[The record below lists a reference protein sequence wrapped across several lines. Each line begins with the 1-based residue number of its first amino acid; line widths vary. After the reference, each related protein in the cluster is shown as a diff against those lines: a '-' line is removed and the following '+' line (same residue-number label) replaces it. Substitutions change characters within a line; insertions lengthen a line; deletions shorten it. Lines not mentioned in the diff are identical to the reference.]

1 MAKAERLVLV
11 DGSWLVYR
19 AFFAIPANLATK
31 TGLPTNAIFGFAT
44 MFRKLFAGRMPDRGA
59 VVFDSPAVTHREL
72 RFPAYK
78 AQRPAMPPE
87 LAQQLA
93 TIDRLVA
100 VHRFP
105 MLRKPGYEADDI
117 IATLARRGAEA
128 GLEVVI
134 VAGDKDL
141 AQMVGDHVRMLD
153 TMRDVSY
160 DAELVRKKWGV
171 PPARIPDL
179 LALVGDTVDNIPGV
193 PGIGDKGAASL
204 LEKYGSLDGIL
215 ANLGELKGKQKAA
228 LEQHREAVK
237 LYRELATVDTAA
249 ELDVTLDALRL
260 TPPDPQ
266 ELDALYRELEFY
278 SLLSG
283 GGAARVGDAPDI
295 DVDVPATHDAARA
308 ALAALPAEQPVA
320 VVPLF
325 EPPARVHHAHLVG
338 VALASDGRKPLYL
351 AFRGQGAALGD
362 PAIDLLR
369 GLLADPTRPKF
380 VHDIKQLAIL
390 CTRHGLALAGPI
402 VDTMIA
408 SFLVDPVKCIPHALD
423 QVAREYVQR
432 SIPAAKSLLGSGQST
447 RSPGAVDIAAAAK
460 YAAQLADV
468 ILALAPVL
476 RRRLAEAGQV
486 AHWEATSSTRSPTCS
501 RAWSSPASAS
511 TATTSRAWARSSTPA
526 RPEIERRIYALAG
539 QEFNIGS
546 TKQLAEILFEK
557 LKLPVIKKN
566 KTGYSTDAEVLER
579 LATKHEIARQ
589 ILAQRELAKLINTYT
604 DVLREAIAPETG
616 RIHATFQ
623 QTTGVSGRLISTDPD
638 LQRTPTRTPEGRR
651 IRRAFV
657 APRGLPDPVR
667 RLESDRAAG
676 AGPLQQDPRLL
687 EAFRDK
693 LDLHRQTA
701 SLLFQVAPEA
711 VTKEQRDIGKTVN
724 FATIYGQGATA
735 LGQILGVPRKDA
747 QSYIEKYFQHYSG
760 VRQWLDKTIA
770 DAHASGHVTTLL
782 GRVRHI
788 PELSSRTDS
797 DRAAGE
803 RIAANTPI
811 QGSAADLCK
820 LAMLQIDRGLPAVAP
835 HARMLLQGPRR
846 TRLRGP
852 PRRGRRHPRVRP
864 RRDGEA
870 LSPRRPARGQHRR
883 RPQLGRRPLRPVQVQ
898 PHQGWL
904 IFFDQHACSGGPSP
918 PDGLAGASPNG
929 YAPLYA
935 P

>member
-1 MAKAERLVLV
+1 MRRMAKTERLVLV
-11 DGSWLVYR
+11 DGTWLVYR

-59 VVFDSPAVTHREL
+59 VVFDSPAVTFREQ

-78 AQRPAMPPE
+78 AQRPSMPSE

-93 TIDRLVA
+93 TIDRLVT
-100 VHRFP
+100 VNRFP
-105 MLRKPGYEADDI
+105 LIRRPGYEADDI

-128 GLEVVI
+128 GLDVVI

-141 AQMVGDHVRMLD
+141 AQMVGERVRMLD
-153 TMRDVSY
+153 TMRDVTY

-179 LALVGDTVDNIPGV
+179 LAIMGDSVDNIPGV
-193 PGIGDKGAASL
+193 PGIGEKGAAAL
-204 LEKYGSLDGIL
+204 IEKYGSIDGIL

-228 LEQHREAVK
+228 LEEHRESVK
-237 LYRELATVDTAA
+237 LYRELATVDTNA
-249 ELDVTLDALRL
+249 EIDVTLESLRL
-260 TPPDPQ
+260 TPPDPVEQ
-266 ELDALYRELEFY
+266 DALYRELEFN
-278 SLLSG
+278 SLISG
-283 GGAARVGDAPDI
+283 GGAARTGDAPDI
-295 DVDVPATHDAARA
+295 DVEVPGRLEDARA
-308 ALAALPAEQPVA
+308 ALTALPPEQPVA

-325 EPPARVHHAHLVG
+325 DPPTRVHHASLVG
-338 VALASDGRKPLYL
+338 VAIASDGRRPLYL
-351 AFRGQGAALGD
+351 PFKGPGAPLGEPAL
-362 PAIDLLR
+362 ALLR
-369 GLLADPTRPKF
+369 ELLADPTRPKF
-380 VHDIKQLAIL
+380 VHDIKQLIIL
-390 CTRHGLALAGPI
+390 GTRHAFEIAGPV

-408 SFLVDPVKCIPHALD
+408 SFLVDPFKCIPHTLD

-432 SIPAAKSLLGSGQST
+432 SIPAPKTLIGSGQST
-447 RSPGAVDIAAAAK
+447 RSPAAVDIAAAAK
-460 YAAQLADV
+460 YTGQLADV
-468 ILALAPVL
+468 VLALGPVL
-476 RRRLAEAGQV
+476 RKRLAEAGQV
-486 AHWEATSSTRSPTCS
+486 AHWDAVEHPLTHVLARMELAGIRVDRDDLTRMGEEF
-501 RAWSSPASAS
+501 A
-511 TATTSRAWARSSTPA
+511 ARKA
-526 RPEIERRIYALAG
+526 EIEKRIYTLAG

-579 LATKHEIARQ
+579 LATKHEIAAQ

-638 LQRTPTRTPEGRR
+638 LQRTPTRTPEGKR

-657 APRGLPDPVR
+657 AP
-667 RLESDRAAG
+667 AG
-676 AGPLQQDPRLL
+676 MLIVSADWSQIELRVLAHFSKDPRLV
-687 EAFRDK
+687 EAFNNK
-693 LDLHRQTA
+693 LDLHRRTA
-701 SLLFQVAPEA
+701 SLLFHVEPEA
-711 VTKEQRDIGKTVN
+711 VTKEQRNVGKTVN

-747 QSYIEKYFQHYSG
+747 QSYIEKYFEYYGG
-760 VRQWLDKTIA
+760 VRTWLDRTIA
-770 DAHASGHVTTLL
+770 EAHVNGYVTTLL
-782 GRVRHI
+782 GRRRAI

-820 LAMLQIDRGLPAVAP
+820 LAMLQIDRGLAAVAP
-835 HARMLLQGPRR
+835 NARMLLQVHDE
-846 TRLRGP
+846 L
-852 PRRGRRHPRVRP
+852 VF
-864 RRDGEA
+864 EA
-870 LSPRRPARGQHRR
+870 PEAEVD
-883 RPQLGRRPLRPVQVQ
+883 PLRTFVRGVMEKPYPLDVPLEVSV
-898 PHQGWL
+898 GV
-904 IFFDQHACSGGPSP
+904 GPSWG
-918 PDGLAGASPNG
+918 DAH
-929 YAPLYA
+929 
-935 P
+935 

>member
-59 VVFDSPAVTHREL
+59 VVFDSPAATHREL

-78 AQRPAMPPE
+78 AQRPSMPSE

-100 VHRFP
+100 VNRFP

-153 TMRDVSY
+153 TMRDVTY

-204 LEKYGSLDGIL
+204 LEKYGSLDGVL

-237 LYRELATVDTAA
+237 LYRELATVDTNA
-249 ELDVTLDALRL
+249 ELGVTLDALRL
-260 TPPDPQ
+260 TAPDPQ

-295 DVDVPATHDAARA
+295 DVDVPATVEAARA
-308 ALAALPAEQPVA
+308 ALAALPAETPVA

-325 EPPARVHHAHLVG
+325 DPPARVHHAHLVG
-338 VALASDGRKPLYL
+338 VAIASDGRRPLYL

-369 GLLADPTRPKF
+369 GLLADPARPKF
-380 VHDIKQLAIL
+380 VHDIKQLVIL
-390 CTRHGLALAGPI
+390 CTRHALTIAGPI

-408 SFLVDPVKCIPHALD
+408 SFLVDPFKCIPHALD

-447 RSPGAVDIAAAAK
+447 RSPAAVDITAAAR
-460 YAAQLADV
+460 YTAQLADV

-486 AHWEATSSTRSPTCS
+486 AHWENLERPLAHVLARMELAGIRVDRDDLTRMSEEFNS
-501 RAWSSPASAS
+501 RKA
-511 TATTSRAWARSSTPA
+511 
-526 RPEIERRIYALAG
+526 EIEKRIYALAG

-566 KTGYSTDAEVLER
+566 KTGYSTDAEVLAR
-579 LATKHEIARQ
+579 LAAKHEIARQ
-589 ILAQRELAKLINTYT
+589 ILDQRELAKLINTYT
-604 DVLREAIAPETG
+604 DVLRDAIAPETG

-651 IRRAFV
+651 IRSAFV
-657 APRGLPDPVR
+657 APEGMQILSADWSQIELRVLAHF
-667 RLESDRAAG
+667 S
-676 AGPLQQDPRLL
+676 QDPRLL

-711 VTKEQRDIGKTVN
+711 VTKEQRSIGKTVN

-747 QSYIEKYFQHYSG
+747 QSYIEKYFEYYSG
-760 VRQWLDKTIA
+760 VRQWLDRTIA
-770 DAHASGHVTTLL
+770 EAHASGQVTTLL
-782 GRVRHI
+782 GRIRQI

-835 HARMLLQGPRR
+835 HARMLLQVHDELVFEVPDAEVAATSEFVR
-846 TRLRGP
+846 TVMEKP
-852 PRRGRRHPRVRP
+852 Y
-864 RRDGEA
+864 
-870 LSPRRPARGQHRR
+870 
-883 RPQLGRRPLRPVQVQ
+883 PLDVPLEVSIGV
-898 PHQGWL
+898 
-904 IFFDQHACSGGPSP
+904 GPSW
-918 PDGLAGASPNG
+918 GA
-929 YAPLYA
+929 AH
-935 P
+935 